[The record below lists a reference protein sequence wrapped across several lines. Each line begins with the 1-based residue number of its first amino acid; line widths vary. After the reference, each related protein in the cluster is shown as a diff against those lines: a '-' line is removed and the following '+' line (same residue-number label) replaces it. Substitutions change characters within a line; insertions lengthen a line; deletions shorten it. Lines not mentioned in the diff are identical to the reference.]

1 MRGHFWEKL
10 HVDNLWELNG
20 LNKKGF
26 NVDNIISFQGFF
38 EIEILT

>member
-1 MRGHFWEKL
+1 MRGHFWKKL

-26 NVDNIISFQGFF
+26 NVDNIISFQGFLRLKF
-38 EIEILT
+38 